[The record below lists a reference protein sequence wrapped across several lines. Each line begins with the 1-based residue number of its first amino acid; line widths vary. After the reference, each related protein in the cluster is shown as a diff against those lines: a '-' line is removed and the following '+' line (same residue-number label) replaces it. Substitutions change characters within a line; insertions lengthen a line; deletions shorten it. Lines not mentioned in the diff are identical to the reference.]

1 MTRRGGDSRFARND
15 IMPRPRIV
23 LADDHQEF
31 LGLITGL
38 LGGEFEVVEAVSDG
52 ESLVEAA
59 ARLLPDALVTDI
71 SMPGLS
77 GIEAA
82 RIVLREGSTLKVV
95 FLTVHQDQDF
105 VQAALDTGA
114 TGYVIKG
121 RMASELVPALRA
133 VLAGGRFVSTT

>member
-1 MTRRGGDSRFARND
+1 MMRRSGGCRSARND
-15 IMPRPRIV
+15 NMDRPRIV

-82 RIVLREGSTLKVV
+82 RTVRRDGS
-95 FLTVHQDQDF
+95 
-105 VQAALDTGA
+105 
-114 TGYVIKG
+114 
-121 RMASELVPALRA
+121 ASRLC
-133 VLAGGRFVSTT
+133 S